1 MRSYLLRRILLLFPT
16 MIGITLITFAIIQ
29 LAPGSPAELKIRA
42 DQTGALGEQYTRE
55 VIEQTKKLYG
65 LDKPIHT
72 RYLIWLRQ
80 VATLN
85 FGDSYKD
92 HRPVM
97 DIILERIPVSLQLS
111 LASIFLVYLFSVPIG
126 VFSAVK
132 QKSLADRTLTIGLFI
147 LYSLP
152 NFWVAMMLILF
163 FGGGQFFHWFPVYGL
178 NSEAAESF
186 GRLHW
191 FWDRLWHLVLPVGCL
206 TYAGLAFISRQQ
218 RAAMLEVIRQDYIR
232 TARAKGLPEKLVI
245 FRHAMRNSLIPIVTL
260 AAALFPAIL
269 GGSVIIESIFSIPG
283 MGKLGFDAIL
293 SRDYPVIMGDAT
305 ISAFLTLIGIL
316 AADITYTLVDPRI
329 TFEAKK

>member
-1 MRSYLLRRILLLFPT
+1 MVPT
-16 MIGITLITFAIIQ
+16 LIGITLVTFLIIQ
-29 LAPGSPAELKIRA
+29 LAPGSPAEMKIRR
-42 DQTGALGEQYTRE
+42 DQSGALGEQYTKE

-65 LDKPIHT
+65 LDKPIHI

-92 HRPVM
+92 HRPVIK
-97 DIILERIPVSLQLS
+97 IILERIPVSLQLS
-111 LASIFLVYLFSVPIG
+111 LTSIFLVYLFSVPIG
-126 VFSAVK
+126 VFSAVN
-132 QKSLADRTLTIGLFI
+132 QNSASDRIITVILFI

-163 FGGGQFFHWFPVYGL
+163 VGGGQFLHWFPVYGL
-178 NSEAAESF
+178 NSEGANTLS
-186 GRLHW
+186 LWPW
-191 FWDRLWHLVLPVGCL
+191 FLDRLWHLALPVACL
-206 TYAGLAFISRQQ
+206 TYGGLAFISRQQ

-245 FRHAMRNSLIPIVTL
+245 FKHAMRNSLIPIVTL
-260 AAALFPAIL
+260 AASLFPAIL

-293 SRDYPVIMGDAT
+293 ARDYPVIMGDAT
-305 ISAFLTLIGIL
+305 ISAFLTLIWIL
-316 AADITYTLVDPRI
+316 AADITYTMIDPRI
-329 TFEAKK
+329 SFEAKK